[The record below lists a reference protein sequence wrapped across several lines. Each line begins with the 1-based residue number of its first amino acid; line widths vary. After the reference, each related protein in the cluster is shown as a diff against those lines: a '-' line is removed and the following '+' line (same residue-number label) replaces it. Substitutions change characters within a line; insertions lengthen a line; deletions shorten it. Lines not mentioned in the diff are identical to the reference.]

1 MNKNLKEYIRYNEAA
16 LKNSSKDFKSI
27 FEIMFRKSDNVLCE
41 SNDGFRIKKQTY
53 GEIRNMINTAAG
65 ALYKKIGAS
74 GSYVALELDNSA
86 EWIIAFWAILM
97 SGNKPYLVNM
107 RYPASLSNSILKT
120 LGIRY
125 TVCDKASGLDTEAID
140 VSSLLNNADACP
152 DDIFQNEIAFS
163 SSATSMNEVV
173 CFYSGY
179 EVAEEILNFKSIIK
193 QGPRITK
200 HYKGSLKQLAFLP
213 FYHVFGLF
221 AVYFWFTFF
230 GRTLVF
236 LRDYSADTILKTCRR
251 HEVTH
256 IFAVPMLWHTIEK
269 QVLSAVKEKGEKKQK
284 KFNTGLKLM
293 TKLQNVC
300 PSLGAEVAKR
310 MMSEVTDQLFG
321 KSVMFCISG
330 GSYLRESAIQM
341 MNGIGYCL
349 HNGYGMSEVGITSVE
364 LRKKPKY
371 RNLNSIGKP
380 FDSVEYKI
388 DENGILHIKGSSL
401 CRQKLINGEMTA
413 IDGWFDTGDKMCEKD
428 GHYYIMGRQGDVVIG
443 ENGEN
448 INPDTV
454 EQNFNIADAISL
466 CVLGL
471 KEDNGEELSIVVQ
484 INPYLTGKQ
493 LDTIRNEIYSVN
505 DTLPKTTAIKRFY
518 FTYDALCPPTAIKV
532 GRKQLIKKI
541 ESGEVKLTAFSDM
554 TAASHQDDVDSALM
568 IKIKEIIASKLGID
582 KADIASDGHI
592 FFDLGAT
599 SIQYFSILTAL
610 SEEFSIESYD
620 DTEKYRYTPREICEY
635 IERHL

>member
-120 LGIRY
+120 LNIRY
-125 TVCDKASGLDTEAID
+125 TVCDKKSGLDTEAID

-173 CFYSGY
+173 CFYSG
-179 EVAEEILNFKSIIK
+179 EQVAEEILNFKSIIK

-284 KFNTGLKLM
+284 KFTTGLKLM

-300 PSLGAEVAKR
+300 PSLGAEIAKR

-582 KADIASDGHI
+582 KADITSDGHI